1 VRDATGAVQSVLV
14 LGGTSEIGLATAR
27 RLVSERTRRVVLA
40 VRDPAGAAAEAAA
53 AELRALGAEVEV
65 VAFDA
70 LDLDSHP
77 ALVDDV
83 FDRFGDIDL
92 ALLAWGVLGDQQQL
106 ARDHDAAVEA
116 VQVNYTGVV
125 SVSIPLVERMRRQ
138 GHGTIVY
145 LSSVAGER
153 ARASNFVYGST
164 KAGMDAFAQGLGDS
178 LGDSGVRVMVVR
190 PGFVKTKM
198 TAGLDPVPLSTDAD
212 SVAEAIAAGLRGNAH
227 TVWTPAPLRFVM
239 SALRHVPRPIF
250 RRLDL

>member
-1 VRDATGAVQSVLV
+1 MRDATGTVQSVLV
-14 LGGTSEIGLATAR
+14 LGGTSEIGVATAK
-27 RLVSERTRRVVLA
+27 RLARERTRRVVLA
-40 VRDPAGAAAEAAA
+40 ARDPRRCEATVT
-53 AELRALGAEVEV
+53 ELRALGAEAEA

-70 LDLDSHP
+70 LDFDSHEEF
-77 ALVDDV
+77 VTGV

-92 ALLAWGVLGDQQQL
+92 VLVAWGVLGDQERL
-106 ARDHDAAVEA
+106 ARDHDAAVET

-125 SVSIPLVERMRRQ
+125 SVSVPLVERMRRQ

-198 TAGLDPVPLSTDAD
+198 TEGLDPAPLSTDPDA
-212 SVAEAIAAGLRGNAH
+212 VAESIAAGLRTGAH
-227 TVWTPAPLRFVM
+227 TVWSPAPLRFVM

>member
-1 VRDATGAVQSVLV
+1 MRDATGAVQSVLV
-14 LGGTSEIGLATAR
+14 LGGTSEIGVATAK
-27 RLVSERTRRVVLA
+27 RLVRDRARRVILA
-40 VRDPAGAAAEAAA
+40 VRDPARAEGAAG
-53 AELRALGAEVEV
+53 ELRALGAEVEV

-70 LDLDSHP
+70 LDLGSHP
-77 ALVDDV
+77 AFVESV
-83 FDRFGDIDL
+83 FAGGDIDL
-92 ALLAWGVLGDQQQL
+92 VLAAWGVLGDQERL
-106 ARDHDAAVEA
+106 ARDHGAAVEA

-125 SVSIPLVERMRRQ
+125 SVSVPLVERLRRQ

-178 LGDSGVRVMVVR
+178 LDGSGVRVMVVR
-190 PGFVKTKM
+190 PGFVTTKM
-198 TAGLDPVPLSTDAD
+198 TEGLDPAPLSTDAD
-212 SVAEAIAAGLRGNAH
+212 AVAESIAAGLRRNAH
-227 TVWTPAPLRFVM
+227 TVWSPAPLRFVM